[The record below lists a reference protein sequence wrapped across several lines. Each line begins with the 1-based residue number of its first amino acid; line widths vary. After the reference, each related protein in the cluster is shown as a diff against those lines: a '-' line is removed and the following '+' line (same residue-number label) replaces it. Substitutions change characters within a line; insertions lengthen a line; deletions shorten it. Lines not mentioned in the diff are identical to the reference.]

1 MQKKMFNFFTLVWIV
16 AFVGVCSQAMAANRL
31 YSPKTKEELSFLLK
45 RDIHLGEIDTKSF
58 NQSLDKWN
66 TSAVTGMQMMF
77 KDSPLEKNPPKWY
90 KNNGLS
96 GKINPAKITKVL
108 VRIRT
113 FFESFVWQEKIA
125 R

>member
-1 MQKKMFNFFTLVWIV
+1 MQKKMFNFFTFVWIV

-90 KNNGLS
+90 K
-96 GKINPAKITKVL
+96 K
-108 VRIRT
+108 
-113 FFESFVWQEKIA
+113 
-125 R
+125 